1 MQFSSF
7 QGPLSVESVADPS
20 CADDGVIVGVA
31 ATGLCRSDW
40 HAWMGHDPGVALPH
54 VPGHE
59 LAGTILAVGS
69 GVRNWRVGD
78 RVTVPFVLGCGHCE
92 PCNNGDS
99 QICDDEVQPG
109 FTQWGSFAEFVS
121 IPRADLNLVRVPD
134 EMSFPTAASLGCRF
148 ATAYRAIVIHG
159 RPQPGHWVA
168 VHGCGG
174 VGLSA
179 IMIAASVGARVVG
192 IDVSPEA
199 LAAAT
204 DAGAMQVIS
213 ASTADVPAAVR
224 AITNGGAHVSID
236 AVGSAITCSNS
247 VASLRKRGRHVQ
259 VGLMVGDYARPP
271 IPMDLVISRELELRG
286 SHGMAANNYPAMMA
300 DVASG
305 ALHPDR
311 LVARVISLDDAPAA
325 LRAMG
330 EAPTTTTTTLRVS
343 GAQATA
349 TTAGTVGMTVIV
361 P

>member
-7 QGPLSVESVADPS
+7 QGPLSVENVADPS
-20 CADDGVIVGVA
+20 CVDDGVIVGVA

-59 LAGTILAVGS
+59 LAGTVHAVGS
-69 GVRNWRVGD
+69 NVRNWRVGD
-78 RVTVPFVLGCGHCE
+78 RVTVPFVLGCGLCE
-92 PCNNGDS
+92 PCANGNS
-99 QICDDEVQPG
+99 HICDDEVQPG

-121 IPRADLNLVRVPD
+121 IPRADLNLVLIPD

-148 ATAYRAIVIHG
+148 ATAYRAIVTHG
-159 RPQPGHWVA
+159 RPLPGHWVA

-179 IMIAASVGARVVG
+179 IMIAASVGARVIG

-204 DAGAMQVIS
+204 DAGAELVVN

-247 VASLRKRGRHVQ
+247 VASLRKRGRHIQ
-259 VGLMVGDYARPP
+259 IGLMVGDYARPP

-286 SHGMAANNYPAMMA
+286 SHGMAANAYPAMMA

-305 ALHPDR
+305 ELRPER
-311 LVARVISLDDAPAA
+311 LVTRVISLDDAPAA

-330 EAPTTTTTTLRVS
+330 DAPTTPTPKVS
-343 GAQATA
+343 GAHATA
-349 TTAGTVGMTVIV
+349 TEGTVGMTVIV